1 MQASGTL
8 VIVGAGGHGRV
19 VADAALRQGAWS
31 RVVATDRDP
40 DRCTGELLPGVAL
53 VPLEQAL
60 ALDAQVH
67 VAIGNAAA
75 REREC
80 AAAAGRLATVTH
92 PQASVSP
99 FAEVGEGSFLAAQ
112 SVVAPSARVGRG
124 VIVNHGAIVDHDCMV
139 GDFCHIAPQAALGG
153 AVRIGAR
160 VLLGTGTSVLPG
172 VSVCDDVVA
181 GAGAAVCGDVQ
192 EPGVYV
198 GVPARRIR

>member
-40 DRCTGELLPGVAL
+40 GRCTGELLPGVAL
-53 VPLEQAL
+53 LPVDEAM

-75 REREC
+75 RERES
-80 AAAAGRLATVTH
+80 AAVRGRLASVAH
-92 PQASVSP
+92 PMASVSP
-99 FAEVGEGSFLAAQ
+99 FAEVGAGSFLAAQ
-112 SVVAPSARVGRG
+112 SVVAPSARVGAG
-124 VIVNHGAIVDHDCMV
+124 VIVNHGAVVDHDCVV

-172 VSVCDDVVA
+172 VSVCDDVVV
-181 GAGAAVCGDVQ
+181 GAGAAVCADVR

-198 GVPARRIR
+198 GVPARRTR